1 MKFELTFLLLFRQ
14 EAYWHIDILLSQKLL
29 DRCYGQKMFLHELGL
44 VQEPSYNVHCV
55 IFKGAR
61 TLLSISSLKH
71 CTIGFD
77 IVLKEKQMYNEKI
90 DENGSDMIFQSVCHE
105 GSVNLTNKKKAWSC
119 PTSNR
124 GGRIVGFLHTNRNPQ
139 L

>member
-1 MKFELTFLLLFRQ
+1 M
-14 EAYWHIDILLSQKLL
+14 
-29 DRCYGQKMFLHELGL
+29 
-44 VQEPSYNVHCV
+44 QEPSYNVHCV

-77 IVLKEKQMYNEKI
+77 IVLKEKRLYIEKVDDNGSIGFEIELKEKQMYNEKI